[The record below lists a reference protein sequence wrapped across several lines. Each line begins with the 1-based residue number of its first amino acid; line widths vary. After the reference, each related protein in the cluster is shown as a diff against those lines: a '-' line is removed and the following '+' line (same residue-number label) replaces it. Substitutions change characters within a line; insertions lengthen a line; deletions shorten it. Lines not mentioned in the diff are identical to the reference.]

1 MLLCA
6 VTTWAGP
13 TDLPEITTDLE
24 NPIYY
29 TIYNTRSGSGD
40 DRIWGWGGLIYYA
53 GDEVGLKDAVDEIT
67 EIEDKYKFFFT
78 GSHDALYIHNAA
90 TTKKLASVSSWTDE
104 GTVWAVGVSP
114 KGGGLAFGP
123 QGGLG
128 GNSCINDKNFT
139 TAENVSDFTTWSAND
154 AGSIFVVERATEHV
168 FPETG
173 KFYTIECPLFEKVQG
188 VAKGLIVNADGS
200 LGWNDVDLTN
210 KNCYWTTTIK
220 NDGTIVIKNLGTEK
234 YLSNGSMSDSEVT
247 SVITPLGSN
256 QFGIKANDYVIHAN
270 GHGDGR
276 NASGGMANW
285 ANSGNTA
292 SAWRFVE
299 RNDPDAVTEV
309 SVVYNFVYGNTTKYT
324 QTTPTLVGEEYPV
337 VKMSFPYGVSATVEP
352 TGEITADDIE
362 VVEGVNTITKEIA
375 LEVNLPFTPA
385 DSYANIT
392 DANWNYLIFH
402 ANNRNYLYYNSELTY
417 IDASKTAVDYSN
429 KDAYTW
435 AFVGN
440 PFDGFQIV
448 NKGAGETMVLSSA
461 AEPTADKEY
470 PVMTVMGEVTGNTTW
485 DLSSSTYGTNG
496 FFVAYDGTSKRLN
509 KQDNKVCYWLN
520 GADAGSTFM
529 VVAVADGDAVTI
541 NEFKEHAISGLGYV
555 GGYTADKAAA
565 INAIST
571 YEDMVAFQSA
581 NTTIAFDENKYY
593 QIQNVFRTT
602 YITAT
607 NGQRVLA
614 QGANSVSQLWQVE
627 NAADGKFYIKS
638 VNGGYM
644 QAVGNNALA
653 ETGAE
658 LNIASFIDGYGQFAI
673 KSGDNMLA
681 GINASTLGTWWNG
694 GVDGDMS
701 YRFVVTDEI
710 AVTVNEF
717 ASVCFPVAVELN
729 NGLEAYAVEA
739 TDGHYATM
747 EVKSDIP
754 ANQGAILAGNGTYN
768 LKIKGEATSDWSKN
782 MLKGSTVNEVVTPAG
797 TAYVL
802 AKPAGKE
809 IGLYKAE
816 LDELEG
822 TAFQN
827 NANKAYLVVPAA
839 SQAVQYFSF
848 NFGAGT
854 TGIEGVEAEGAV
866 SGKIYDIT
874 GREVKA
880 ITTPGIYI
888 VGGKK
893 VVVK

>member
-13 TDLPEITTDLE
+13 TDLPEITTDLN

-29 TIYNTRSGSGD
+29 TIYNTRSGSTN
-40 DRIWGWGGLIYYA
+40 DRAWGWGGLMYYA

-90 TTKKLASVSSWTDE
+90 TTKKLASVSSWTE
-104 GTVWAVGVSP
+104 AGAEWAVGVSP

-123 QGGLG
+123 KGGLG
-128 GNSCINDKNFT
+128 GNSCINEKNFT
-139 TAENVSDFTTWSAND
+139 TAENVSDFTTWSADD

-220 NDGTIVIKNLGTEK
+220 NDGTIVIQNLGTEK

-337 VKMSFPYGVSATVEP
+337 VKMSFPYGVSATAAP

-362 VVEGVNTITKEIA
+362 VVEGVNTITKEIS
-375 LEVNLPFTPA
+375 LEINLPFTPA

-392 DANWNYLIFH
+392 NDNWNYLIFH
-402 ANNRNYLYYNSELTY
+402 ANSRNYLYYDNTLAY
-417 IDASKTAVDYSN
+417 IDASKTAVDYN
-429 KDAYTW
+429 NRDAYTW

-448 NKGAGETMVLSSA
+448 NKAAGETMVLSSA
-461 AEPTADKEY
+461 AEPTQDKEY
-470 PVMTVMGEVTGNTTW
+470 PVMTAKNGVTGNTTW

-509 KQDNKVCYWLN
+509 KQDNKVCYWLT

-529 VVAVADGDAVTI
+529 VVAVADGDATAI
-541 NEFKEHAISGLGYV
+541 TEFKEHAISGLGYV
-555 GGYTADKAAA
+555 GGYTADKADE
-565 INAIST
+565 INAINT
-571 YEDMVAFQSA
+571 YEGMVAFQAA

-593 QIQNVFRTT
+593 QIQNVFRET

-614 QGANSVSQLWQVE
+614 QDANAVSQLWQVE

-653 ETGAE
+653 AEGAE
-658 LNIASFIDGYGQFAI
+658 LNINSFGEGTGQFNI
-673 KSGDNMLA
+673 TTNGDMLA

-782 MLKGSTVNEVVTPAG
+782 MLKGSTVNEIVTPAG

-802 AKPAGKE
+802 AKPEGKE
-809 IGLYKAE
+809 IGLYKAA
-816 LDELEG
+816 LDENEG

-848 NFGAGT
+848 NFGGGT

>member
-13 TDLPEITTDLE
+13 TDLPQITTDLE

-29 TIYNTRSGSGD
+29 TIYNTRSKEP
-40 DRIWGWGGLIYYA
+40 GGLMYYA
-53 GDEVGLKDAVDEIT
+53 GDGVGLKDGCTSLTLD
-67 EIEDKYKFFFT
+67 DKYKFYFT
-78 GSHDALYIHNAA
+78 GSHDALYIHNKA
-90 TTKKLASVSSWTDE
+90 TGNKLASVNSWTE
-104 GTVWAVGVSP
+104 AGAEWAVGISP
-114 KGGGLAFGP
+114 KGNGLAIGP
-123 QGGLG
+123 KAGL
-128 GNSCINDKNFT
+128 NSNDCINEKNFSTGET
-139 TAENVSDFTTWSAND
+139 TSDFTTWSAND
-154 AGSIFVVERATEHV
+154 EGSVFVIELASECV
-168 FPETG
+168 FPIAE
-173 KFYTIECPLFEKVQG
+173 KFYTIECPLFKNVQG
-188 VAKGLIVNADGS
+188 VEKGLYVDAEGN
-200 LGWNDVDLTN
+200 LGWNTVDLTN
-210 KNCYWTTTIK
+210 KNYYWVPTM
-220 NDGTIVIKNLGTEK
+220 NDDGTVVLQNLGTEK
-234 YLSNGSMSDSEVT
+234 YLSGT
-247 SVITPLGSN
+247 SVAETALNATLNAMGSN
-256 QFGIKANDYVIHAN
+256 QFNIVVNGTTVHAN
-270 GHGDGR
+270 GHSNGTA
-276 NASGGMANW
+276 ASGNVVSWGGSAN
-285 ANSGNTA
+285 GA
-292 SAWRFVE
+292 SAWSFVE
-299 RNDPDAVTEV
+299 RRDPDAAIEV
-309 SVVYNFVYGNTTKYT
+309 SVVYNFVYGNTIKYT

-337 VKMSFPYGVSATVEP
+337 VNMSFPYGVSAATAP

-375 LEVNLPFTPA
+375 LEINLPFTPA

-658 LNIASFIDGYGQFAI
+658 LNIANFIDGYGQFAI

-754 ANQGAILAGNGTYN
+754 ANQGAILAGNDTYN

-782 MLKGSTVNEVVTPAG
+782 MLKGSTVNEVVTPDG

-809 IGLYKAE
+809 IGLYKAA
-816 LDELEG
+816 LDENEG